1 MAGTEALE
9 KTVIPKEKE
18 EEEVEENKNNKR
30 SWEKKVDVINTE
42 EEK

>member
-1 MAGTEALE
+1 
-9 KTVIPKEKE
+9 
-18 EEEVEENKNNKR
+18 VEENKNNKR